1 MAYVSRLEGGYGTG
15 VSVIQNN
22 SAHNAILVP
31 DAELL
36 LSGVYHR
43 SGPDLVLTGQD
54 GRHHIIPG
62 YFSSEHPP
70 ALVAPNG
77 MSLSGATVELLA
89 GSPTPGHYAQAQPA
103 APADA
108 HRQGRKSPSATS
120 PSIRNGVS
128 VTLNVGDAVYK
139 SDVIQTGAAS
149 SVGICFPR
157 RHRAQS
163 GRQYADGAERLFVHA
178 EQQCRNDALFTLVE
192 GTFAFV
198 AGKVAQPAT

>member
-15 VSVIQNN
+15 VSVIQND
-22 SAHNAILVP
+22 STHNAILVP
-31 DAELL
+31 DAGLL

-77 MSLSGATVELLA
+77 MSLSGATVEIMA

-103 APADA
+103 APAD
-108 HRQGRKSPSATS
+108 GGIGKVEKSVGDVTAV
-120 PSIRNGVS
+120 RNGVS

-139 SDVIQTGAAS
+139 SDLIQTGTAS
-149 SVGICFPR
+149 SIGISFP
-157 RHRAQS
+157 
-163 GRQYADGAERLFVHA
+163 DGT
-178 EQQCRNDALFTLVE
+178 ALNLV
-192 GTFAFV
+192 
-198 AGKVAQPAT
+198 